1 MQRLKTK
8 IVVLGVLMLMSIL
21 AFTGCGEKTSG
32 LDEDYYVEGNQE
44 VLVVIDYESNL
55 LLAKDPMDIYID
67 NHKFYTVDNGDSNAN
82 IYMLTKGTHVLK
94 VASNKYHY
102 DAEEFEVKNTGD
114 YFSFTIKNDASKV
127 TLSITESGNQY
138 TVLGEEIPATVDDS
152 DKSMSK
158 SQIDAAKKN
167 RTIWSFIWMGVK
179 VCLIFVAFC
188 GVLMVC
194 GMMLS
199 GLFRM
204 MHMEKTG
211 LLIELVGIC
220 ILSVCRGV
228 TLMTVAFPIVF
239 LIMWRVVNVRIRNV
253 PEEYKNFHAVKEEEN
268 VAYQI
273 LYATIFAVLLATM
286 PEILSILPFEI
297 LHVKWYMI
305 AFVAFELFYVISV
318 METSLEYPEKVKK
331 FVYEKG
337 IVTEEDILE
346 FISNDEEG
354 VLSDEEIETR
364 TNSVLRT
371 LADLAKIDLI
381 EKDADGKC
389 FRRKE

>member
-1 MQRLKTK
+1 
-8 IVVLGVLMLMSIL
+8 MLMSIL

-55 LLAKDPMDIYID
+55 LLAKEPMDIYID

-94 VASNKYHY
+94 VASGRYHY
-102 DAEEFEVKNTGD
+102 ASEEFEVKNTGD
-114 YFSFTIKNDASKV
+114 YFSFTLKNDVSTV
-127 TLSITESGNQY
+127 ELSITESGNQY

-188 GVLMVC
+188 VVLMVC

-228 TLMTVAFPIVF
+228 TLMTVAFPIAF

-253 PEEYKNFHAVKEEEN
+253 PEEYKNFHAVKEEEKL
-268 VAYQI
+268 AYQI